1 MKSVSAQGCAR
12 GFGFGALLGVSLLDF
27 AAVGAEGHDLRPSA
41 AVLAV
46 GLAALLWP
54 VGRRPAWLTPQ
65 VRTAAPAVVSLAL
78 TVAVVLTGGQ
88 RVFGPGEITIMLC
101 LLFIA
106 VRHCP
111 PRWAVVCGTLA
122 GVAGLALPVGFARS
136 LTDDQPLGFMVVGL
150 LLIGLVGML
159 AGYLR
164 SLDFKRTVAVAETR
178 RDERV
183 AIAADLH
190 DFVAHH
196 VTGILVQTQVARM
209 MAEARTSGTSE
220 SSGTSET
227 SGLSGS
233 DDLDPVLAGI
243 ERAATE
249 ALASMRLTV
258 GVLRDTGQPDA
269 ADHRPVGDLA
279 GISDLL
285 EGFASPGQKV
295 TLHRDPALSD
305 DLPHEV
311 QAAAFRVVQEALTN
325 VRRHAADA
333 TEISVGLWCED
344 QRLMV
349 AVADDGRGGTQL
361 PAAARGGGFG
371 LVGLTERVTALG
383 GTLWAGPR
391 VGHGWEVRAAFPQ
404 RKSL

>member
-12 GFGFGALLGVSLLDF
+12 GFGFGALLGVCVLDF
-27 AAVGAEGHDLRPSA
+27 AAVGSEGHDVRPTA

-46 GLAALLWP
+46 GLVALLWP
-54 VGRRPAWLTPQ
+54 AGMRPAWLTPQ
-65 VRTAAPAVVSLAL
+65 VRATVPAVVSLAF
-78 TVAVVLTGGQ
+78 TVGISLTGEQ
-88 RVFGPGEITIMLC
+88 RAFGPGEITIMLC

-111 PRWAVVCGTLA
+111 RRWAVVCGTLDA
-122 GVAGLALPVGFARS
+122 VAGLALPVGFYRS
-136 LTDDQPLGFMVVGL
+136 LSDDETLGFLVVGL
-150 LLIGLVGML
+150 LLIGLVGGL

-164 SLDFKRTVAVAETR
+164 SLDFRRTVAVAETR

-209 MAEARTSGTSE
+209 MATSRT
-220 SSGTSET
+220 
-227 SGLSGS
+227 

-249 ALASMRLTV
+249 ALASMRRTV
-258 GVLRDTGQPDA
+258 GVLREPGPEA

-279 GISDLL
+279 GISGLI
-285 EGFASPGQKV
+285 EGFASPVQKV
-295 TLHRDPALSD
+295 TLDRDPSVRD

-325 VRRHAADA
+325 IRRHAADA

-344 QRLMV
+344 HRLMV

-391 VGHGWEVRAAFPQ
+391 VGYGWEVRAAFPI
-404 RKSL
+404 RKSV

>member
-12 GFGFGALLGVSLLDF
+12 GFGFGALLGVSFLDF
-27 AAVGAEGHDLRPSA
+27 AVVSTEGNDLRPSA
-41 AVLAV
+41 AALAV

-54 VGRRPAWLTPQ
+54 AGLRPAWLTPQ
-65 VRTAAPAVVSLAL
+65 VRAAVPAVVSLAL
-78 TVAVVLTGGQ
+78 TVGIVLTGGQ
-88 RVFGPGEITIMLC
+88 RSFGPGEITIMLC

-122 GVAGLALPVGFARS
+122 GVAGLALPVGNARS

-209 MAEARTSGTSE
+209 MADARTSGISE
-220 SSGTSET
+220 NSGTSKT
-227 SGLSGS
+227 SGS
-233 DDLDPVLAGI
+233 DDLDPILAGI

-249 ALASMRLTV
+249 ALASMRRTV

-279 GISDLL
+279 GISGLL

-295 TLHRDPALSD
+295 TLNRDPALPD
-305 DLPHEV
+305 DLAHEV

-344 QRLMV
+344 HRLMV

-391 VGHGWEVRAAFPQ
+391 VGYGWEVRAAFPL